1 MRRSQP
7 NRALTNYDKTPI
19 SCSAKM
25 KYTAFLTLL
34 SIALSLQAEDWT
46 QWRGA
51 NRDGVV
57 GGKKWPA
64 TLGESNLKLKWRIEL
79 GSSYSGALLDKD
91 TVYITEST
99 AGNKTDTVQ
108 ALDRTTGK
116 LKWKHE
122 WQGTG
127 SWKVTYP
134 GRVNGS
140 WIRSTPAIAN
150 GKLFVAGMHDRLL
163 SLDTKTGKKLWEIDF
178 QKQFKTPIPGFG
190 CVCSPMVDG
199 EFIYMQAGASF
210 CKIEQDTGKI
220 VWRTMKGEGGLRG
233 GGFSSPVIAELDGK
247 RQILLQARSELTG
260 IDIDSG
266 AVLWRQ
272 PVRAFLGMNILTPL
286 PYENGVYT
294 GTYRSGAFYYSINQ
308 EDDGWIS
315 KEKWKIG
322 SKASA
327 YMSSPVLYEGH
338 AYVLIQ
344 DGNFACYDLKTGKE
358 CWRSEKQF
366 GSGRHGKYMSLI
378 RQGNRILAL
387 DQGGGL
393 HLIKA
398 DPEKFQ
404 LIDSKKVSTQPTW
417 SHIAVS
423 DEQVAVRELNAI
435 SLYDWK
441 SPTPIVP

>member
-1 MRRSQP
+1 
-7 NRALTNYDKTPI
+7 
-19 SCSAKM
+19 
-25 KYTAFLTLL
+25 
-34 SIALSLQAEDWT
+34 
-46 QWRGA
+46 
-51 NRDGVV
+51 
-57 GGKKWPA
+57 
-64 TLGESNLKLKWRIEL
+64 
-79 GSSYSGALLDKD
+79 
-91 TVYITEST
+91 
-99 AGNKTDTVQ
+99 
-108 ALDRTTGK
+108 
-116 LKWKHE
+116 
-122 WQGTG
+122 
-127 SWKVTYP
+127 
-134 GRVNGS
+134 
-140 WIRSTPAIAN
+140 
-150 GKLFVAGMHDRLL
+150 
-163 SLDTKTGKKLWEIDF
+163 
-178 QKQFKTPIPGFG
+178 
-190 CVCSPMVDG
+190 
-199 EFIYMQAGASF
+199 
-210 CKIEQDTGKI
+210 
-220 VWRTMKGEGGLRG
+220 MKGEGGLRG

-308 EDDGWIS
+308 GDDGWIS

-327 YMSSPVLYEGH
+327 YMSSPVLHEGH

-344 DGNFACYDLKTGKE
+344 DGNFACYNLRTGKE

>member
-1 MRRSQP
+1 
-7 NRALTNYDKTPI
+7 
-19 SCSAKM
+19 M

-163 SLDTKTGKKLWEIDF
+163 SLDIKTGKKLWEIDF
-178 QKQFKTPIPGFG
+178 QKQFKTPVPGFG

-199 EFIYMQAGASF
+199 EFIYKQAGASF

-308 EDDGWIS
+308 GDDGWIS

-344 DGNFACYDLKTGKE
+344 DGNFACYNLRTGKE

>member
-1 MRRSQP
+1 
-7 NRALTNYDKTPI
+7 
-19 SCSAKM
+19 M
-25 KYTAFLTLL
+25 KNTAFLTLL

-79 GSSYSGALLDKD
+79 GTSYSGALLDKD

-163 SLDTKTGKKLWEIDF
+163 SLDIKTGKKLWEIDF

-210 CKIEQDTGKI
+210 CKIQQGTGKI

-344 DGNFACYDLKTGKE
+344 DGNFACYNLRTGKE

-393 HLIKA
+393 HLNKA

>member
-1 MRRSQP
+1 
-7 NRALTNYDKTPI
+7 
-19 SCSAKM
+19 M

-308 EDDGWIS
+308 GDDGWIS

-344 DGNFACYDLKTGKE
+344 DGNFACYNLRTGKE